1 MRHVRRRPVPDWV
14 VFRTFNYQH
23 EADVVKSV
31 LEGSGI
37 EAVTNSDDCGALDP
51 ALGLV
56 RGVNVLVAADQL
68 ERADSILDAVAGDD
82 DPPGLPVEE

>member
-1 MRHVRRRPVPDWV
+1 MADWV
-14 VFRTFNYQH
+14 ILRTFSYQH
-23 EADVVKSV
+23 EAEVVRSV

-37 EAVTNSDDCGALDP
+37 EAITNSDDCGALDP

-68 ERADSILDAVAGDD
+68 EQAENILGAPRLDPQPDPSQAD
-82 DPPGLPVEE
+82 